1 MAHLR
6 VGAAVRGLNR
16 QRRAPSRGAPG
27 TRTPAGL
34 LKGLGRALLWLF
46 VAVLLIRGA
55 ADLFARE
62 QPAAAVRGAPAVPVI
77 WPDDEARA
85 FAVDFARAYL
95 SYSPREPERSAQ
107 AVRAFVAPELADLV
121 VPQFAKDAP
130 AQSVGAAGVARSAVI
145 DARHALV
152 TVAVEGGRYLTV
164 PVARDGGGG
173 LVVYDLPSFAAPP
186 ARGQVAPA
194 YVDPL
199 SGAERGA
206 IVDVLGRFFRAFLGG
221 DARELSYFVPA
232 GVRMDALG
240 RRHELV
246 GPVSVGELSPPAGRS
261 RELLATVRARD
272 AAGGAVYTLRYRVR
286 LVRGDRWLVAEV
298 NNATRKG
305 G

>member
-6 VGAAVRGLNR
+6 FGAAVRGLNR
-16 QRRAPSRGAPG
+16 QPRAPLKEAPR
-27 TRTPAGL
+27 TRTAAGL
-34 LKGLGRALLWLF
+34 LKGLGRVLLWLF

-55 ADLFARE
+55 ADLFERE
-62 QPAAAVRGAPAVPVI
+62 RPAAAARNAPAVPAM

-85 FAVDFARAYL
+85 FAVEFARAYL
-95 SYSPREPERSAQ
+95 SYSPREPQRSAE
-107 AVRAFVAPELADLV
+107 ALRSLVAPELADSV
-121 VPQFAKDAP
+121 VPQFGEDAP
-130 AQSVGAAGVARSAVI
+130 AQSVDAAGVARATVI

-164 PVARDGGGG
+164 PVARDGAGG

-186 ARGQVAPA
+186 GRGQVAPA
-194 YVDPL
+194 AVDPL
-199 SGAERGA
+199 SGGERDA

-221 DARELSYFVPA
+221 DALELSYFVPA

-246 GPVSVGELSPPAGRS
+246 GLVSVGELSPPAGRS
-261 RELLATVRARD
+261 REVLATVRARD
-272 AAGGAVYTLRYRVR
+272 PAGGAVYTLRYRLR

>member
-16 QRRAPSRGAPG
+16 QPGAPSREAPRS
-27 TRTPAGL
+27 RTAAGL
-34 LKGLGRALLWLF
+34 LKGVGRVLLWAF

-55 ADLFARE
+55 ADLFERE
-62 QPAAAVRGAPAVPVI
+62 QPVAAVRGAAAVPVV

-85 FAVDFARAYL
+85 FAVEFARAYL
-95 SYSPREPERSAQ
+95 SYSPREPQRSAD
-107 AVRAFVAPELADLV
+107 AVRSLVAPELADSV
-121 VPQFAKDAP
+121 VPQFGEDAP
-130 AQSVGAAGVARSAVI
+130 AQSVEAAGVARSAVI

-164 PVARDGGGG
+164 PVARDGAGG

-186 ARGQVAPA
+186 ARGQVAPTA
-194 YVDPL
+194 VDPL
-199 SGAERGA
+199 SGGERDA

-221 DARELSYFVPA
+221 DALELSYFVPA

-246 GPVSVGELSPPAGRS
+246 GLVSVGQLSPAEGRS
-261 RELLATVRARD
+261 REVLATVRARD
-272 AAGGAVYTLRYRVR
+272 PAGGAVFTLRYRLR